1 MRVWRLCGARY
12 SEAALTG
19 QGGLY
24 AARRWNEKGHP
35 IVYTATSRALAAIE
49 YFVNLEPHQAPGDL
63 LMAEVDVPD
72 ALIDRLEL
80 APLPK
85 DWFTQN
91 NSECR
96 RIGMEWLKNRRS
108 AALLVP
114 SVPIRGDSNMIL
126 NPVHPEFARVK
137 LIKTVPFYYDLR
149 MFGR

>member
-63 LMAEVDVPD
+63 VLAEANAPD
-72 ALIDRLEL
+72 SLIAKLDL
-80 APLPK
+80 AELPK
-85 DWFTQN
+85 NWFTLN
-91 NSECR
+91 NRECR
-96 RIGMEWLKNRRS
+96 RIGTEWLQSRRS

-114 SVPIRGDSNMIL
+114 SVPIRGDWNVIL
-126 NPVHPEFARVK
+126 NPAHSDFARIK
-137 LIKTVPFYYDLR
+137 LIETTPFHYDQR
-149 MFGR
+149 MFHK